1 MPSAS
6 PLSLADRDHPGTGGV
21 GCAALHH
28 RPPSLTPIPAYARP
42 ATTVPGSTVRGGR
55 VGPGADHAWPFR
67 VRAAELLTV
76 RGSWRRPCDLSTT
89 TLATTGHHHRHH
101 HSHRWIINATERDG
115 RGHRAPG
122 HRQESMTRPCYI
134 DRAACCCPPIQ
145 TCGHHSGH
153 TGLLSLMRAHR
164 LDTIRAVSTICNEA
178 RNGASEDCLKW
189 LRLSVRLECPLCGRP

>member
-89 TLATTGHHHRHH
+89 TLATTGHRHHHH

-115 RGHRAPG
+115 RGHRAHGHRAPG

-134 DRAACCCPPIQ
+134 DRGGMLLPTHPDVWPSLGSHRSAFIDESTPIGYDQ
-145 TCGHHSGH
+145 RRFDDLQRGTQRC
-153 TGLLSLMRAHR
+153 
-164 LDTIRAVSTICNEA
+164 E
-178 RNGASEDCLKW
+178 
-189 LRLSVRLECPLCGRP
+189 